1 MMRLFPNGFGGF
13 DLVEEDGLLGL
24 GGLVG
29 GFFKVICLLFVVA
42 IPPFILGNLPGDLRT
57 LWEAD
62 WLDWP
67 ALWARTDSIVMF
79 LPLCQVGLLA
89 GLGVS
94 FRRRSVLAGWLTMA
108 VTDYF
113 LCLALNTYTLAGGLD
128 FGSLVTW
135 MESPFLAVLV
145 PLINLAAVTA
155 PLVFLSAPYLA
166 GALLLGLAR
175 RLTAPKA
182 LKPPRH

>member
-67 ALWARTDSIVMF
+67 AWGCPSGGKQ
-79 LPLCQVGLLA
+79 QVLA
-89 GLGVS
+89 LHFHS
-94 FRRRSVLAGWLTMA
+94 PFRPRRRMQ
-108 VTDYF
+108 YP
-113 LCLALNTYTLAGGLD
+113 CR
-128 FGSLVTW
+128 
-135 MESPFLAVLV
+135 EAVLWMSWKKRKKKRK
-145 PLINLAAVTA
+145 PGRLFRKGM
-155 PLVFLSAPYLA
+155 PR
-166 GALLLGLAR
+166 LL
-175 RLTAPKA
+175 
-182 LKPPRH
+182 

>member
-29 GFFKVICLLFVVA
+29 G
-42 IPPFILGNLPGDLRT
+42 
-57 LWEAD
+57 
-62 WLDWP
+62 
-67 ALWARTDSIVMF
+67 
-79 LPLCQVGLLA
+79 
-89 GLGVS
+89 LGVS
-94 FRRRSVLAGWLTMA
+94 FWRRSVLAGWLTMA

-113 LCLALNTYTLAGGLD
+113 LCLALNTYTLAGDLD

-135 MESPFLAVLV
+135 LESPFLAVLV

-166 GALLLGLAR
+166 ALSLWCS
-175 RLTAPKA
+175 RLEKNIP
-182 LKPPRH
+182 LMRKPGSRAMPMITHHT

>member
-1 MMRLFPNGFGGF
+1 
-13 DLVEEDGLLGL
+13 
-24 GGLVG
+24 
-29 GFFKVICLLFVVA
+29 
-42 IPPFILGNLPGDLRT
+42 
-57 LWEAD
+57 
-62 WLDWP
+62 
-67 ALWARTDSIVMF
+67 MF

-108 VTDYF
+108 VTDYL
-113 LCLALNTYTLAGGLD
+113 LCLALNTYT
-128 FGSLVTW
+128 
-135 MESPFLAVLV
+135 
-145 PLINLAAVTA
+145 
-155 PLVFLSAPYLA
+155 LA

>member
-42 IPPFILGNLPGDLRT
+42 IPPFILGNLPGALRT

-67 ALWARTDSIVMF
+67 AFWAQTDSIVMF
-79 LPLCQVGLLA
+79 LPLCQVGLLI

-94 FRRRSVLAGWLTMA
+94 FWRGRCCWGWQ
-108 VTDYF
+108 
-113 LCLALNTYTLAGGLD
+113 GG
-128 FGSLVTW
+128 
-135 MESPFLAVLV
+135 
-145 PLINLAAVTA
+145 
-155 PLVFLSAPYLA
+155 
-166 GALLLGLAR
+166 
-175 RLTAPKA
+175 
-182 LKPPRH
+182 

>member
-29 GFFKVICLLFVVA
+29 GFFKVICLLFAVA

-67 ALWARTDSIVMF
+67 A
-79 LPLCQVGLLA
+79 P
-89 GLGVS
+89 VS
-94 FRRRSVLAGWLTMA
+94 
-108 VTDYF
+108 
-113 LCLALNTYTLAGGLD
+113 YTH
-128 FGSLVTW
+128 
-135 MESPFLAVLV
+135 
-145 PLINLAAVTA
+145 
-155 PLVFLSAPYLA
+155 LSAAHSGA
-166 GALLLGLAR
+166 GQPLR
-175 RLTAPKA
+175 R
-182 LKPPRH
+182 